1 MGSLTSRAVAAVE
14 KSFRHH
20 HLRLHR
26 PSPVGTP
33 LATSGLPTGTEVST
47 LLREPPPQT
56 RGASRS
62 QQQQRRHR
70 AKERKRFQAPCF
82 RPRSTARRSRARKVL
97 PSACSAAL
105 VRRRRSETAL
115 ARKILS
121 QTGIRRD
128 QTSHQR
134 GKRGVTGTTACLFRR
149 AARRTPTTATH
160 LVTLTRTTST
170 VKCLVTPTAGQYPS
184 LLPQRTTLAH
194 ALLVL
199 HRLPKAQEELKSL
212 GTVTTSL
219 CLRPSRAS
227 TSQFRLRN
235 RSHSAGRTA
244 NHRA

>member
-1 MGSLTSRAVAAVE
+1 MVSPTSKVVAQ
-14 KSFRHH
+14 KSFH
-20 HLRLHR
+20 HLHHRLPR
-26 PSPVGTP
+26 LSPAGTRR
-33 LATSGLPTGTEVST
+33 ATSGLPTGTGVST
-47 LLREPPPQT
+47 LPRWEPPRQT

-62 QQQQRRHR
+62 RQRRRHR

-105 VRRRRSETAL
+105 VRRRRSERAL

-149 AARRTPTTATH
+149 AARRTPMTATH

-170 VKCLVTPTAGQYPS
+170 VKCLVTPTAGPYPS
-184 LLPQRTTLAH
+184 PLLQRTTLAH

-199 HRLPKAQEELKSL
+199 HRLPKGQEELKSL